1 MDEMM
6 MVKAISL
13 DAMRAGLAVKG
24 LCQEFAIDKTNFYS
38 WRRGEMRPNA
48 ASLAKLIRM
57 REFIRG
63 VLLLKQKIRGGEVA
77 KTA

>member
-1 MDEMM
+1 M

-13 DAMRAGLAVKG
+13 DAMRSGLAMKG
-24 LCQEFAIDKTNFYS
+24 LCQDFVIDKTNFYS

-48 ASLAKLIRM
+48 ESRAKLIRM

-63 VLLLKQKIRGGEVA
+63 VLLLKQKIRSGDLI